1 MIVSPIRTIFR
12 YDFPQNA
19 DSDWVDA
26 GEEERNW
33 GLRGTKVLLCFLTP
47 SFTRLQNTVLAND
60 GHHSQ
65 GTLLTLPH
73 CHTTTLPHC
82 HHTQGILLSAHTTYT
97 THSPHYCSRLSTS
110 LPQLFHGTLAGTLV
124 GHHYLYHCIL
134 YTFQF
139 CILEVSNQIE
149 MMMKKR
155 IKVKT

>member
-1 MIVSPIRTIFR
+1 MIVSPIRTFSR

-33 GLRGTKVLLCFLTP
+33 GLRGTKVLFCFLTP

-73 CHTTTLPHC
+73 CHHS
-82 HHTQGILLSAHTTYT
+82 QGILLSAHTTYI

-124 GHHYLYHCIL
+124 GHHYLYHCIIVYL
-134 YTFQF
+134 PI
-139 CILEVSNQIE
+139 CILEVSNKIE